1 MSWRVEM
8 KVEGCTVPVQ
18 TFEDQEEAAALYT
31 KMTDDGVSTSDI
43 RVIEVKS

>member
-1 MSWRVEM
+1 MSWRVEI

-18 TFEDQEEAAALYT
+18 TFETAEEASELYT

>member
-1 MSWRVEM
+1 MSWRVEI

-18 TFEDQEEAAALYT
+18 TFEDQEEAAALMS
-31 KMTDDGVSTSDI
+31 KMTDDGVSENDI

>member
-8 KVEGCTVPVQ
+8 KVQGCTVPVQ
-18 TFEDQEEAAALYT
+18 TFEDQEEAAALMV
-31 KMTDDGVSTSDI
+31 KMTDEGVSYSDI